1 MNKRFLVIALLMLGM
16 TSPLA
21 AQHSHPVGRPAQ
33 KLDKPLPVVPP
44 PAGAACVQQSDVL
57 QIMGASS
64 ALRLTADQWASLQ
77 AVAAQGAGPVQSAMQ
92 EAVAAYAR
100 AGVLLKGAAPDWAA
114 YESELRAG
122 AEKMIAARVAL
133 ARGDRAARN
142 LLSDEQLELF
152 DRQRPDARASGIA
165 GLACMTP

>member
-64 ALRLTADQWASLQ
+64 ALRLTADQLASLQ
-77 AVAAQGAGPVQSAMQ
+77 TVAQSAGPVQSTMQ

-133 ARGDRAARN
+133 ARGDRAARK

-152 DRQRPDARASGIA
+152 DRQRQDARASGIA

>member
-64 ALRLTADQWASLQ
+64 ALRLTADQLASLQ
-77 AVAAQGAGPVQSAMQ
+77 TVAQSAGPVQSTMQ

-114 YESELRAG
+114 YESGLRAG

>member
-1 MNKRFLVIALLMLGM
+1 MNKWFLVVGVLMLGVI
-16 TSPLA
+16 TPAA

-33 KLDKPLPVVPP
+33 KMDKPLPVVPP
-44 PAGAACVQQSDVL
+44 PAGAACVQQSDLL

-64 ALRLTADQWASLQ
+64 ALRLTSDQLVSLQ
-77 AVAAQGAGPVQSAMQ
+77 SVEAQIVSLVQSATQ

-100 AGVLLKGAAPDWAA
+100 AGDLLKDAAPDWAA

-133 ARGDRAARN
+133 ARGDLAARN
-142 LLSDEQLELF
+142 VLSSEQLALF
-152 DRQRPDARASGIA
+152 NRQRQGARAAGIVS
-165 GLACMTP
+165 LACMTT

>member
-64 ALRLTADQWASLQ
+64 ALRLTADQLASLQ
-77 AVAAQGAGPVQSAMQ
+77 AVAQSAGPVQSTMQ

-152 DRQRPDARASGIA
+152 DRQRQDARASGIA